1 MRSTESNVTGILQK
15 WKVDQYGWN
24 TMKAIEIGV
33 RREKVPSNLI
43 IQYVITVLA
52 DESYDKSA
60 GEEIV

>member
-1 MRSTESNVTGILQK
+1 
-15 WKVDQYGWN
+15 
-24 TMKAIEIGV
+24 MKAIEIGV